1 MRRHAWK
8 VIDCLQKHDVFCATT
23 NTLHGHRGATMKRI
37 LLGTLLGFS
46 CAAIAAQNC
55 EEIKSSC
62 AAGYA
67 RNIQACG
74 PSGDRRSG
82 ICRADAHNRYIECVK
97 AGGCEA

>member
-1 MRRHAWK
+1 
-8 VIDCLQKHDVFCATT
+8 
-23 NTLHGHRGATMKRI
+23 MKRI

-46 CAAIAAQNC
+46 CAAIAVQNC